1 MSNFAS
7 NTSVPIERSKTE
19 IERTLLRYGVEQFA
33 YGIHT
38 TRGSGIAFVYKDRHI
53 KLNIPLPKRDKFPSN
68 RAGENKWQ
76 REHRRLW
83 RVLLL
88 WLKANLE
95 LIDCGLISFE
105 DVFLAQTCLPSGQTF
120 SEAIQPQIEKMITD
134 GEMPK
139 LLMSG
144 GER

>member
-19 IERTLLRYGVEQFA
+19 IEQTLLRYGVEQFGYA
-33 YGIHT
+33 VHT
-38 TRGSGIAFVYKDRHI
+38 TRGSGIAFVYKGRKI
-53 KLNIPLPKRDKFPSN
+53 QLNIPLPKRDKFASN
-68 RAGENKWQ
+68 RAGETKWQ
-76 REHRRLW
+76 QEHRRLW

-105 DVFLAQTCLPSGQTF
+105 DVFLAQTCLPAGQTV
-120 SEAIQPQIEKMITD
+120 SQMLQPQIEKMITN

-139 LLMSG
+139 LLGSG
-144 GER
+144 L